1 MFLDIHHLK
10 KCLFIDIETVSQ
22 YKSFTELDEEMQA
35 LWVQKC
41 QYFQNP
47 HDGVSDPAKH
57 YEEKAGIFAEFGK
70 IVCISM
76 GFLNFEQGEPNTI
89 RIRTLKDTDEREIL
103 LAFVEILKTHYYDP
117 ESSKICG
124 HNIKEF
130 DIPYICRRMVVHA
143 IPFPPILDISGKKP
157 WQTAQI
163 LDTMDLWRFGDYKH
177 YTSLRLLSG
186 VLGIPSPK
194 DDIDGSM
201 VGPTY
206 WNENDLDRIAIYC
219 EKDVI
224 TVIQIILRYAG
235 KSKIPEDNIIIL
247 N

>member
-1 MFLDIHHLK
+1 MFLDIHLLK

-22 YKSFTELDEEMQA
+22 HKLFTELNEEMRA
-35 LWVQKC
+35 LWEHKC
-41 QYFQNP
+41 GHFPKLADDALNFGKLY
-47 HDGVSDPAKH
+47 S
-57 YEEKAGIFAEFGK
+57 ERAGIFAEFGK

-76 GFLNFEQGEPNTI
+76 GFLNFEKGEPTTI
-89 RIRTLKDTDEREIL
+89 RIRTLKDADEKDIL
-103 LAFVEILKTHYYDP
+103 LAFVELLKTHYYDP

-124 HNIKEF
+124 HNVKEF
-130 DIPYICRRMVVHA
+130 DIPFICRRLVVHGIA
-143 IPFPPILDISGKKP
+143 FPPILDIGGKKP

-201 VGPTY
+201 VGATY
-206 WNENDLDRIAIYC
+206 WDENDLDRIVVYC
-219 EKDVI
+219 EKDVV
-224 TVIQIILRYAG
+224 TVIQIMLRYAG
-235 KSKIPEDNIIIL
+235 KPQILDENIIIL
-247 N
+247 T